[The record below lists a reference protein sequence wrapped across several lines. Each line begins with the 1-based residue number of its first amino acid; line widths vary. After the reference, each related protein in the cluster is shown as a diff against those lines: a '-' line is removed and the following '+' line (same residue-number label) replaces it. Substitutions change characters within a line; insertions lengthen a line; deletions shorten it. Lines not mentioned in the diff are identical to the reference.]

1 MGFLN
6 SSKIN
11 DFQSL
16 RCFPLQIAI
25 KIYNTPSHWSNECW
39 QTILNFWQFAK
50 EEINTLFWW
59 ILGIFSFWNNL
70 KIRFSSIFYLKDI
83 YNQSLPADEDAI
95 LPGPAVFIRCLKFL
109 QVMSK
114 DAVCLWQYS
123 LANRFIS
130 KSKNLIVWIV
140 LFKNNQCIDLP
151 LNFLLTEKL
160 KGKVDRTAFYFEL
173 R

>member
-1 MGFLN
+1 MWFNVIFLKL
-6 SSKIN
+6 SRFW
-11 DFQSL
+11 DFRIARKTTISNHQM
-16 RCFPLQIAI
+16 FPIADCNQNI
-25 KIYNTPSHWSNECW
+25 QH
-39 QTILNFWQFAK
+39 
-50 EEINTLFWW
+50 TL
-59 ILGIFSFWNNL
+59 IFSFWNNL